1 MLGFKTC
8 SWSSSE
14 QEITINS
21 SEYQQVAKDN
31 QIKASQV
38 ARRLR
43 AYKREMQMNSTKVL
57 MISEKDKQIIDLKK
71 HGKTIRE
78 IAEKTQS
85 SFSTISRVLK
95 MAEDQE
101 MAIAQNKTM
110 QEEENQARARYTQ
123 AMKMFS
129 QGKSNIEVAKNITG
143 MRADEILSIQ
153 A

>member
-1 MLGFKTC
+1 
-8 SWSSSE
+8 
-14 QEITINS
+14 
-21 SEYQQVAKDN
+21 
-31 QIKASQV
+31 
-38 ARRLR
+38 
-43 AYKREMQMNSTKVL
+43 MNSTKVL